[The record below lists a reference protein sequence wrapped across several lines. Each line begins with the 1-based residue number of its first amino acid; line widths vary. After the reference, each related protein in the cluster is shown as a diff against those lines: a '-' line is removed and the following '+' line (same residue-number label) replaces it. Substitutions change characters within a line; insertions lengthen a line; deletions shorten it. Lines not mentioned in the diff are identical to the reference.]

1 MSDSVTALFYTPEH
15 EPTILAWI
23 VAIVIAYL
31 WGAVPTGY
39 IAVKKTMGVDLRDYG
54 SGNTGA
60 TNVKRVAGNKVAL
73 FVLIFD
79 FLKAFLPVV
88 ILKELFPTS
97 YILHVMG
104 GFAPVLGHSR
114 SVFLGFKGGK
124 SAISGLGGLMG
135 LALIPSV
142 LLGLLAFTI
151 IKLTRIVSLGS
162 IIAGSLAPVAMFVF
176 KCPFP
181 YTIYGFL
188 TGYYIVYL
196 HRSNITRLLEGRE
209 NKI

>member
-15 EPTILAWI
+15 EPTLLAWA
-23 VAIVIAYL
+23 VSIVIAYL

-39 IAVKKTMGVDLRDYG
+39 LAVKKTMDVDLRDYG

-88 ILKELFPTS
+88 IAKTLFPTA
-97 YILHVMG
+97 YILHVVV
-104 GFAPVLGHSR
+104 GFAPVIGHSR
-114 SVFLGFKGGK
+114 SIFLGFKGGK

-135 LALIPSV
+135 LAFLPS
-142 LLGLLAFTI
+142 LALGVLAFTI
-151 IKLTRIVSLGS
+151 IKLTRTVSLGS
-162 IIAGSLAPVAMFVF
+162 IIAGSLAPVSMYLFH
-176 KCPFP
+176 CPLP
-181 YTIYGFL
+181 YIVYGFL

-196 HRSNITRLLEGRE
+196 HRSNISRLLEGRE

>member
-1 MSDSVTALFYTPEH
+1 MSDNIAVLFYTPEH
-15 EPTILAWI
+15 EPTVLAWV
-23 VAIVIAYL
+23 VAATIAYL

-39 IAVKKTMGVDLRDYG
+39 LAVKKTMGVDLRDYG

-88 ILKELFPTS
+88 ILKSLFPNS
-97 YILHVMG
+97 YIMHVMG
-104 GFAPVLGHSR
+104 GFAPVVGHSR

-135 LALIPSV
+135 LAFIPSS
-142 LLGLLAFTI
+142 LLALLAFTI
-151 IKLTRIVSLGS
+151 IKLTRTVSLGS
-162 IIAGSLAPVAMFVF
+162 IISGALAPVAMFVF
-176 KCPFP
+176 HCPFP
-181 YTIYGFL
+181 YTVYGFI